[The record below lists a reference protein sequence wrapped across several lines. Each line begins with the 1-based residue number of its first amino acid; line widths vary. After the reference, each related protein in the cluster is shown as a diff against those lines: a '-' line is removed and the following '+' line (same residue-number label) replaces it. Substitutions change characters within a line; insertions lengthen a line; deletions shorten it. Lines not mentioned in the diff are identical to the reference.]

1 MLCFVFA
8 VLVVLLDQFIKRWVL
23 LTLPIF
29 ENMELLPGV
38 IGLTH
43 VRNTG
48 AAFSILADQKWLL
61 IVIACIASL
70 LLIAILLRYN
80 EGFWGTLGLSAVLGG
95 TIGNL
100 VDRISYGEVVDI
112 FEFQFVDFAI
122 FNVADIFITLGGVTF
137 LLYFIV
143 TTIKPAKSSP
153 LAEGIAAAE
162 QVQFERPQVEDQ
174 IGLYD
179 FQYGEESQVR
189 DMGGYDTPTNAE
201 PEYGEYPES
210 GEYNEAGEYSEP
222 EQQSDYLEADSGLP
236 DVADMTAAIGALSS
250 LEQELLDGSSLD
262 DYDLDDMLREYGFE
276 DDSSEV

>member
-1 MLCFVFA
+1 MLSFVFA
-8 VLVVLLDQFIKRWVL
+8 ALVVLLDQFFKRWIL
-23 LTLPIF
+23 LTLALYD
-29 ENMELLPGV
+29 EMELIPGV

-43 VRNTG
+43 FRNTG

-61 IVIACIASL
+61 IVIACVASL

-122 FNVADIFITLGGVTF
+122 FNIADIFITLGGITF
-137 LLYFIV
+137 LLYFIA
-143 TTIKPAKSSP
+143 TTIKPAKKSP
-153 LAEGIAAAE
+153 LAAGASAAE

-179 FQYGEESQVR
+179 FQYGEEHTDSETS
-189 DMGGYDTPTNAE
+189 GYESASYTEHA
-201 PEYGEYPES
+201 YGEYTES
-210 GEYNEAGEYSEP
+210 DDLYERGEYSES
-222 EQQSDYLEADSGLP
+222 EYQSDYPEADSELP
-236 DVADMTAAIGALSS
+236 DVADMNAAIGALSS
-250 LEQELLDGSSLD
+250 LEQELLEGGSLD

-276 DDSSEV
+276 NDSVE